1 MNATDAARKT
11 VREYPGG
18 AAALGPRVGISQA
31 VLNSKVNP
39 NTATHHLTFAEA
51 REIVSVTGDD
61 RMLRAWAHEEG
72 FLLVRAPSADIIE
85 SDMSVL
91 EQVVSLGMA
100 NGQYMAAIHM
110 ALADGKVDHEE
121 MKLIGKA
128 LIVLQ
133 TAAAE
138 VAERLHGMAE

>member
-39 NTATHHLTFAEA
+39 NTKTHHLTFDEA
-51 REIVSVTGDD
+51 REIVAATGDE

-72 FLLVRAPSADIIE
+72 FLLVKAPSVEIIE

-91 EQVVSLGMA
+91 EQVVGLGMA

-121 MKLIGKA
+121 MRLIGKA
-128 LIVLQ
+128 LRVLQ

-138 VAERLHGMAE
+138 VAERMHGMAE